1 MIRIPTSK
9 IYRAFPELD
18 QFSDEQCERFMQ
30 RIRVSGLRKTLPQ
43 AVFLAV
49 TGAGLVLACVVSGFV
64 LAILEAGL
72 QSRRNGDV
80 LSVFDFVVLLVG
92 FGLPVFIGLI
102 ARDFTLRRHLKLV
115 INEKLDR
122 IRCLTCKYILIG
134 QVVHENRVTCP
145 ECGFV
150 MSLDQL
156 GIVEEDLVPP
166 DMNDPTGHSFV

>member
-1 MIRIPTSK
+1 MRIPTRK

-30 RIRVSGLRKTLPQ
+30 RLRVSGARNTIPQ
-43 AVFLAV
+43 AVFVAV
-49 TGAGLVLACVVSGFV
+49 TVVG
-64 LAILEAGL
+64 LAIACSASSFVFAVLEDEL

-80 LSVFDFVVLLVG
+80 HSIYDFVVLLIG
-92 FGLPVFIGLI
+92 FGLPVFLGLI

-122 IRCLTCKYILIG
+122 IRCLACKYILIG
-134 QVVHENRVTCP
+134 QVVHENQVTCP
-145 ECGFV
+145 ECGSV
-150 MSLDQL
+150 MPLDQL
-156 GIVEEDLVPP
+156 GIVAEDLIPP